1 MTRDDIVSMVQE
13 VIITDSN
20 RNPLD
25 FRLTTLEQIEHFA
38 ALVAERDTALLLAEK
53 LEQQFPLGTAQH
65 YLDGEAAAELRRLHQ
80 SEREGW
86 RYAKE
91 LEHERKELSALLRQ
105 ALEAIEERYV
115 GALRD
120 KAITA
125 LRERLEGKA

>member
-1 MTRDDIVSMVQE
+1 MNTK
-13 VIITDSN
+13 
-20 RNPLD
+20 P
-25 FRLTTLEQIEHFA
+25 
-38 ALVAERDTALLLAEK
+38 TALLLDEK

-105 ALEAIEERYV
+105 ALEALEQFSGTKLVRTSNI
-115 GALRD
+115 
-120 KAITA
+120 ITA
-125 LRERLEGKA
+125 LRERLGEKA